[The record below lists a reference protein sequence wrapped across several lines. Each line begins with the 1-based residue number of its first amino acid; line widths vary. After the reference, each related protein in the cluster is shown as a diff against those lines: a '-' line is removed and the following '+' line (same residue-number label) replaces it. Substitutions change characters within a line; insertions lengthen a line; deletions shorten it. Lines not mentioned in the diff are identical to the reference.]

1 MTLSNQ
7 QYESE
12 RQYLEAVW
20 EEEKEKLATVLQV
33 IQRRV
38 VRLESQ
44 LPPVAVD
51 SQTAKAIQDILL
63 DSRDTIASASSQ
75 PYFGRVDY
83 LSQEQNSHTIYIG
96 MAHID
101 GANVYSWTV
110 PVARLWYTNE
120 NRYTAPRG
128 EIRVRVDLKRYFK
141 IRDQKLE
148 ELNDIYRRELPGGR
162 SAPTAAGN
170 AALTSALSAT
180 GSEDGHL
187 QVIVETIE
195 PDQYESIANVSDQVL
210 VIQGSA
216 GSGKSEI
223 GMHRIAYLLSPFSHL
238 PERERPTPRTTLF
251 VGPSASFL
259 EYVSDLLPQLGVQDR
274 VAQVTLRNWL
284 NSRLSAPVNI
294 RSRIWNNLLDS
305 GSLTR
310 FNEQAEAFKGS
321 MAMAD
326 VLDRY
331 AKNLLER
338 CRNGVLNMD
347 PLIVVLDGENKI
359 TVETND
365 IRTVLDFALSGADR
379 NLQLNK
385 RRQEFI
391 NRITNMVW
399 MMNEQRR
406 NLSSEE
412 ARQQRRDI
420 ETESVNPWGNA
431 QWPHLDFRQEYA
443 TLLSNPAMVANFAKG
458 AISFEDAEILQE
470 SVRGAL
476 GNGFEDSDIGALT
489 YMDHL
494 LNGTIA
500 GGFRHIVVDEAQD
513 ISPIEFRLLQLAS
526 VNNWFT
532 ILGDTAQRLTPYR
545 GIHRWR
551 DIERVMGRS
560 AVKVQHA
567 RTSYRSNQHIT
578 RFNNR
583 ILRLFDKY
591 IEAPIP
597 FGREGHRVEFHKHNN
612 SEEMY
617 RSIVE
622 ELKRIRSL
630 DGLAGARIAILV
642 RDRQNLSRFGKFC
655 QSNEI
660 KEVALFGQES
670 RGTGTVLARI
680 PDTKGLEYDAVIVM
694 GVNESFASTTFNR
707 KLLYIAGTRAK
718 HYLAMHW
725 GGKESPILRDIY
737 SGGVTFFDNTS
748 RGAGRRQRPQR
759 PGR

>member
-1 MTLSNQ
+1 MTQLNR

-12 RQYLEAVW
+12 RQYMEAAW
-20 EEEKEKLATVLQV
+20 EEEQEKLATVLQV
-33 IQRRV
+33 IRRKV
-38 VRLESQ
+38 VSLESQ
-44 LPPVAVD
+44 LPPVAAD
-51 SQTAKAIQDILL
+51 ARTAQAIQDVLL
-63 DSRDTIASASSQ
+63 NSKDTIESASSQ

-83 LSQEQNSHTIYIG
+83 LSQEQNPRTIYIG
-96 MAHID
+96 IAHID
-101 GANVYSWTV
+101 GADVYSWTV

-141 IRDQKLE
+141 IRNQKLE
-148 ELNDIYRRELPGGR
+148 ELSDIYRRELPGGR
-162 SAPTAAGN
+162 SASAAGN

-238 PERERPTPRTTLF
+238 PERERPAPRTTLF

-259 EYVSDLLPQLGVQDR
+259 EYISDLLPQLGVRDR

-284 NSRLSAPVNI
+284 NSRQSAPVDI
-294 RSRIWNNLLDS
+294 RSRIWSNLLDS
-305 GSLTR
+305 GSLTK

-326 VLDRY
+326 VIDRY

-338 CRNGVLNMD
+338 CRNGVLNIE
-347 PLIVVLDGENKI
+347 PLTVALDERNKVTI
-359 TVETND
+359 DRND
-365 IRTVLDFALSGADR
+365 IRADLDLALSGADR

-391 NRITNMVW
+391 NRITNTVW
-399 MMNEQRR
+399 MMQGQRSSLSNEESRRQRR
-406 NLSSEE
+406 C
-412 ARQQRRDI
+412 I
-420 ETESVNPWGNA
+420 ETESVVPWVNL
-431 QWPHLDFRQEYA
+431 QWPHLDFRQEYS
-443 TLLSNPAMVANFAKG
+443 TLLSNPAMVANLAKG

-470 SVRGAL
+470 SVKGAL
-476 GNGFEDSDIGALT
+476 DSGFEDSDIGALT

-513 ISPIEFRLLQLAS
+513 VSPIEFRLLQLAS

-597 FGREGHRVEFHKHNN
+597 FGRDGHRVEFHRHNN

-617 RSIVE
+617 RSIVA
-622 ELKRIRSL
+622 ELDRIRSL
-630 DGLAGARIAILV
+630 EGLADARIAILV
-642 RDRQNLSRFGKFC
+642 RDRQNLSRFRKFC
-655 QSNEI
+655 QISEI
-660 KEVALFGQES
+660 KDIALFGEGS
-670 RGTGTVLARI
+670 RGAGTVLARI

-725 GGKESPILRDIY
+725 AGKASPILRDIY
-737 SGGVTFFDNTS
+737 SGGVSFFDNTS
-748 RGAGRRQRPQR
+748 RGAERGRRPQR